1 MNGWAEHVVCKS
13 NICLR
18 YRANILLSNFHRR
31 SWELPKLTIFIS
43 PHLASLH
50 WLPIDS
56 RIQYTL
62 AFHVLQVQLPQLYCS
77 CLLDWTLSTWLNP
90 VYLTEPL
97 KVCEPTRQ
105 LRFSS
110 DSFILCFPLP
120 CACTHS
126 LSQRSFSYIV
136 PSVWNTN
143 QGQKGSTYTDYKPR
157 LKREHLHRLQTEA
170 KKGAPTRN
178 TNRG

>member
-1 MNGWAEHVVCKS
+1 MSPLQSEHFIVQFS
-13 NICLR
+13 SQILR
-18 YRANILLSNFHRR
+18 APQTDHIYLSSSCFSPLAVHWFTNTIHTRFSCATSTTASALL
-31 SWELPKLTIFIS
+31 L
-43 PHLASLH
+43 
-50 WLPIDS
+50 
-56 RIQYTL
+56 
-62 AFHVLQVQLPQLYCS
+62 
-77 CLLDWTLSTWLNP
+77 LSTWLNP

-143 QGQKGSTYTDYKPR
+143 QGQKGSTYIDYKPR

-170 KKGAPTRN
+170 KMGAPTRN